1 MTEFFQ
7 GMGTLCPRWLP
18 GHLLSVEESRLA
30 RRPPLKAARSGL
42 YASERI
48 HHWDWFEFE
57 ANAKTF
63 KPWTGRFFGRL
74 LFRRNGTENRVKQ
87 MAHFVPNRCRSIP
100 PVRACKTLAYDFF
113 RFVSWPQL
121 SRFEGMGKNRRI
133 KPREKMYVQL
143 KTHPR

>member
-74 LFRRNGTENRVKQ
+74 FCGAMER
-87 MAHFVPNRCRSIP
+87 
-100 PVRACKTLAYDFF
+100 KTLPVICVLLRA
-113 RFVSWPQL
+113 S
-121 SRFEGMGKNRRI
+121 GKTV
-133 KPREKMYVQL
+133 PC
-143 KTHPR
+143 

>member
-18 GHLLSVEESRLA
+18 GPLLSVEESRLA

-74 LFRRNGTENRVKQ
+74 LFRRNGTENPVKQ

-100 PVRACKTLAYDFF
+100 PV
-113 RFVSWPQL
+113 
-121 SRFEGMGKNRRI
+121 
-133 KPREKMYVQL
+133 
-143 KTHPR
+143 

>member
-1 MTEFFQ
+1 MPP
-7 GMGTLCPRWLP
+7 MAA

-63 KPWTGRFFGRL
+63 KPWTGRFFGLL
-74 LFRRNGTENRVKQ
+74 LFGAMER
-87 MAHFVPNRCRSIP
+87 
-100 PVRACKTLAYDFF
+100 KTG
-113 RFVSWPQL
+113 L
-121 SRFEGMGKNRRI
+121 SGDASGWF
-133 KPREKMYVQL
+133 
-143 KTHPR
+143 

>member
-63 KPWTGRFFGRL
+63 KPWTGRFFGLFWAVWGQAASLRVRPGAFLFGLARL
-74 LFRRNGTENRVKQ
+74 YTQAQRLDQPHHPQQEGVRPNPRKFRRLGLRTPNQNRVGS
-87 MAHFVPNRCRSIP
+87 NRKAP
-100 PVRACKTLAYDFF
+100 K
-113 RFVSWPQL
+113 
-121 SRFEGMGKNRRI
+121 RR
-133 KPREKMYVQL
+133 
-143 KTHPR
+143 